1 MGKWDKL
8 IEQILRG
15 GCDAN
20 IPFDDL
26 CGLLLRFGFEMRSR
40 GSHHVFRR
48 PDVLER
54 PNLQRDG
61 KNAKPYQVRQVRDL
75 ILLYKL
81 GVREQ

>member
-1 MGKWDKL
+1 MGKWNRL

-15 GCDAN
+15 GSDAN

-26 CGLLLRFGFEMRSR
+26 CGLLLRLGFEMRSR

-48 PDVLER
+48 QDVVER

-61 KNAKPYQVRQVRDL
+61 NNAKTYQVRQVRDV
-75 ILLYKL
+75 ILRYRL
-81 GVREQ
+81 GVRKE